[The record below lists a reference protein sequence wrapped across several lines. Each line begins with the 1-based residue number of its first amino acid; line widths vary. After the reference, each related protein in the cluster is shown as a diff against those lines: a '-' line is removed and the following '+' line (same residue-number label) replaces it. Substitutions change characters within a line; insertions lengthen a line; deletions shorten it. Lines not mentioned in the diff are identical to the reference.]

1 MRRIVDSIFGW
12 LCMCEEIYV
21 YCMMSVV
28 YVCEVS
34 FAWSP
39 QSLLVQTSSSVIGGY
54 MAVASPHKATCNNRG
69 GSLCLHEGWWLMKW
83 IAVFGQIFTNQFGPK
98 LTTAALSCVTTFV
111 RVGIH
116 KREQVLRVTQTES
129 MFKKKESRKRY
140 IDLKRQ
146 TDAEK
151 AVREILCVF

>member
-1 MRRIVDSIFGW
+1 
-12 LCMCEEIYV
+12 
-21 YCMMSVV
+21 
-28 YVCEVS
+28 
-34 FAWSP
+34 
-39 QSLLVQTSSSVIGGY
+39 
-54 MAVASPHKATCNNRG
+54 
-69 GSLCLHEGWWLMKW
+69 MKW